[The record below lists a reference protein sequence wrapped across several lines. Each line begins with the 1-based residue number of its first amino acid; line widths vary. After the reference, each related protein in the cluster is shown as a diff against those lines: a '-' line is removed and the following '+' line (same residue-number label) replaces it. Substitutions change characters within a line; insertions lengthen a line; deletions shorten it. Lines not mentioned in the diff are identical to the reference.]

1 MPGEETVQMQLN
13 SGASQ
18 TLSTRFVFVDDFLV
32 ERHQCSEEHV
42 PKTVEFQA
50 FIIKIL
56 TLVDIHLLTSGKQF
70 HSVVILLRSF
80 R

>member
-18 TLSTRFVFVDDFLV
+18 TLSTRFVFVDFLV
-32 ERHQCSEEHV
+32 ERHKCSEEHV

>member
-18 TLSTRFVFVDDFLV
+18 TLSTRFVFVDFLV

>member
-1 MPGEETVQMQLN
+1 MQLN

-18 TLSTRFVFVDDFLV
+18 TLSTTFVFVDFLV
-32 ERHQCSEEHV
+32 ECHKCSEEHV

-50 FIIKIL
+50 FIIKTL

>member
-1 MPGEETVQMQLN
+1 MQLN

-18 TLSTRFVFVDDFLV
+18 TLSTRFVFVDFLV
-32 ERHQCSEEHV
+32 ERHKCSEEHV

>member
-1 MPGEETVQMQLN
+1 MQLN

-32 ERHQCSEEHV
+32 ERHKCSEEHV

-56 TLVDIHLLTSGKQF
+56 TLVDIHLLT
-70 HSVVILLRSF
+70 
-80 R
+80 